1 MFIKNKVLRFTL
13 FIIFVLLIIYL
24 GSKVNFVF
32 QPLLSLIQVVAVPL
46 LLAVFFYYLIRPLVR
61 YMAKY
66 RINRTASILLIYLL
80 FALALVWFSAS
91 QWPRLQE
98 QLISFLNNIPNLFDA
113 LGETIN
119 ELEQSGFLSSLF
131 PEGASPLSS
140 VTDYLNK
147 GLALLTNSVGGVVS
161 FVSNFTVVLF
171 TFPILLFFMLK
182 EEGKLGKRIVGAA
195 PTRFQDD
202 TRSII
207 TEIDQVLSGFIIGRV
222 LINLALG
229 VLMYFGF
236 ILIGLPY
243 AFLLT
248 AVAVI
253 ANFVPFIGAILS
265 AIPIII
271 VGLTQSP
278 STAIWSLVIIL
289 VAQQIQDNL
298 IAPYVFGKS
307 LDIHPLTTIIL
318 VLAAGDIGGIIAM
331 IVVIPLYMIVKII
344 AVRVFTLFFKDK
356 WMQL

>member
-1 MFIKNKVLRFTL
+1 MFIKNKVLRFAV
-13 FIIFVLLIIYL
+13 FIILVLLIIYL
-24 GSKVNFVF
+24 GSMVNFVF
-32 QPLLSLIQVVAVPL
+32 QPLLVLLQVVAIPL
-46 LLAVFFYYLIRPLVR
+46 MLAVFFYYLIRPLVR

-66 RINRTASILLIYLL
+66 RINRIVAILLIYLL
-80 FALALVWFSAS
+80 CGLALVWFSAS

-98 QLISFLNNIPNLFDA
+98 QLISFLNNIPNLFNA
-113 LGETIN
+113 LGEAIN

-131 PEGASPLSS
+131 PAGDSPLSS
-140 VTDYLNK
+140 VTDYLNQ
-147 GLALLTNSVGGVVS
+147 GLALLTNSIGGVVS

-182 EEGKLGKRIVGAA
+182 EEGKLGQRIVSAA
-195 PTRFQDD
+195 PIRFKDD
-202 TRSII
+202 TSSII
-207 TEIDQVLSGFIIGRV
+207 TEMDQVLSGFIVGRV

-236 ILIGLPY
+236 ILIDLPY

-248 AVAVI
+248 AVAVV

-265 AIPIII
+265 AIPIVI

-278 STAIWSLVIIL
+278 ATAIWSLVIIL
-289 VAQQIQDNL
+289 VAQQVQDNL
-298 IAPYVFGKS
+298 VAPYVFGKS

-318 VLAAGDIGGIIAM
+318 VLAAGDIWGIIGM
-331 IVVIPLYMIVKII
+331 IIVIPLYMIVKII